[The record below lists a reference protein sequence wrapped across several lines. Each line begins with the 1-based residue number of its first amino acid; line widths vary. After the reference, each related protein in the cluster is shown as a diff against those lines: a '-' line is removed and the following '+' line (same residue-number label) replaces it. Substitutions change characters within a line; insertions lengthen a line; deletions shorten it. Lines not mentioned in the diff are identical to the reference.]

1 GVLRVGNQQAAVL
14 QHAHDAVAEGVE
26 QLVQF
31 FAGRAAGAVEGR
43 AAVSL
48 ISACHQ
54 HKMQR
59 SVKGAGYS

>member
-1 GVLRVGNQQAAVL
+1 
-14 QHAHDAVAEGVE
+14 VAEGVE